1 MCYDAPTSVGTF
13 ALVSAIALFLWRRNG
28 PSDRAIGLILLVLAS
43 MQLLE
48 FVIWTH
54 LDGGQV
60 NRAATTLIPILL
72 YFQPLLIALVLW
84 LWKAGRFVEA
94 YKYIFYGL
102 LGGLPLF
109 LAWYMP
115 QFMTGTNT
123 GVGPTGH
130 LTWPLRQD
138 SGIEIFYHIL
148 MLFLILTIQKIPVA
162 IVLAVGYGA
171 SWLYYKTQYEQEWS
185 SMWCHAVNLVGLVAL
200 FP

>member
-1 MCYDAPTSVGTF
+1 MCYDAPTSIGTF

-54 LDGGQV
+54 LDAGGV
-60 NRAATTLIPILL
+60 NRAATTLIPVVL
-72 YFQPLLIALVLW
+72 YSQPLLIALVLW

-102 LGGLPLF
+102 LVCAPFFAL
-109 LAWYMP
+109 YMP
-115 QFMTGTNT
+115 QFMTGMNT

-130 LTWPLRQD
+130 LTWPLSYSQVLLV
-138 SGIEIFYHIL
+138 IYNLL
-148 MLFLILTIQKIPVA
+148 MPFLFLTLSKFPVNIA
-162 IVLAVGYGA
+162 MAAGYIG
-171 SWLYYKTQYEQEWS
+171 SLVYYKIRYNEEWS
-185 SMWCHAVNLVGLVAL
+185 SMWCHAVNLIGLVAL